1 MNHYQRLKD
10 IREDRGLEQSD
21 IAELFQTTQQQISKY
36 ENGTQA
42 MNIERYIQ
50 FAKYFNVSLDYLCGI
65 TDIPKTLNGAPY
77 VVTNKNITF
86 NNNGDGY
93 KFNIKS

>member
-21 IAELFQTTQQQISKY
+21 IAKLFQTTQQQISKY

-50 FAKYFNVSLDYLCGI
+50 FAHHFNVSLDYLCGL
-65 TDIPKTLNGAPY
+65 TDIPKALDGTPY
-77 VVTNKNITF
+77 VITNKNITIT
-86 NNNGDGY
+86 NNGNGY
-93 KFNIKS
+93 KINIKN

>member
-21 IAELFQTTQQQISKY
+21 IAELFKTTQQQISKY

-50 FAKYFNVSLDYLCGI
+50 FALHFNVSLDYLCGI
-65 TDIPKTLNGAPY
+65 TDIPKTLDGTPY
-77 VVTNKNITF
+77 NITNKNCQ
-86 NNNGDGY
+86 
-93 KFNIKS
+93 